1 MPIPWCLF
9 AAPAA
14 DSAEGAQDSFGDP
27 REYARNLRLPP
38 SAAASGLALLRSI
51 MPIIVQVLGMIV
63 LLWSFSD
70 WRGGDPL
77 EITGGRLVV
86 LALTALAALALVR
99 WADPVL
105 RLAVDHPVLL
115 WCVVMASIASYVV
128 PLLLVD
134 AVLARVGAGW
144 GVGLGAAAIVG
155 AVGWVIARRRT
166 DDFSADPIISPFVTD
181 RRAAGSG
188 TVAGAGTSMRPA
200 GLTALVTHP
209 AALVPIGTL
218 VILPVMW
225 WLTR

>member
-1 MPIPWCLF
+1 M
-9 AAPAA
+9 
-14 DSAEGAQDSFGDP
+14 
-27 REYARNLRLPP
+27 
-38 SAAASGLALLRSI
+38 
-51 MPIIVQVLGMIV
+51 
-63 LLWSFSD
+63 LLWSFTE

-86 LALTALAALALVR
+86 LALTLLAALALVR

-115 WCVVMASIASYVV
+115 GCVVMASIASYVV

-155 AVGWVIARRRT
+155 VVGWVIAGRRT
-166 DDFSADPIISPFVTD
+166 DDFPADPITSPFVTD
-181 RRAAGSG
+181 RSAAGSG
-188 TVAGAGTSMRPA
+188 RVAGSATPKRLA

-218 VILPVMW
+218 VILPATW